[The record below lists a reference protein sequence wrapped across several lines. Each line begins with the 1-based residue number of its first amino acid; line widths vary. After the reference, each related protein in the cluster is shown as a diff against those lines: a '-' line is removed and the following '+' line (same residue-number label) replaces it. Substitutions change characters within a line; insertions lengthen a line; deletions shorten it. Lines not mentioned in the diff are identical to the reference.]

1 MKRDLLM
8 WDETLFR
15 DPEVFEIDYVPEQ
28 FDYRETQMREL
39 AFQIKPGL
47 RGGRPL
53 NTICRGLPGTGKTTS
68 VRKLFTEIEE
78 ATRKLIPVYIN
89 CQIDNTKFAI
99 FAQIYHKLSGHLPPT
114 SGTSFKQIFDAICRI
129 LLKEEAVLLV
139 ALDDANYLLYENEIN
154 RVLYALLRAH
164 ESYPGTRIG
173 VITIISDLSVDL
185 SREVD
190 PRVASVFRPTEIYFP
205 PYSADE
211 VRHILTERVLTGL
224 YPGVLPDTML
234 DLVIEQTM
242 KSGDL
247 RVGLD
252 LLKRAALN
260 AEKDAR
266 RRIEEDDVC
275 RAYQISKYLHLT
287 FTLRTLKTEEKNL
300 LRTIATMSV
309 GGNEMNA
316 GEVYKHAKQEA
327 KLGYT
332 RFHEIVKKLDA
343 IRLINLDY
351 REGRG
356 RTRVITL
363 RYEPQRVLELLD

>member
-1 MKRDLLM
+1 
-8 WDETLFR
+8 
-15 DPEVFEIDYVPEQ
+15 
-28 FDYRETQMREL
+28 
-39 AFQIKPGL
+39 
-47 RGGRPL
+47 
-53 NTICRGLPGTGKTTS
+53 
-68 VRKLFTEIEE
+68 
-78 ATRKLIPVYIN
+78 
-89 CQIDNTKFAI
+89 
-99 FAQIYHKLSGHLPPT
+99 
-114 SGTSFKQIFDAICRI
+114 
-129 LLKEEAVLLV
+129 
-139 ALDDANYLLYENEIN
+139 LYENEIN

-211 VRHILTERVLTGL
+211 VRDILTERVLTGL

-300 LRTIATMSV
+300 LGTIAAMSID
-309 GGNEMNA
+309 GEEMNA
-316 GEVYKHAKQEA
+316 GEVYNRVKKEK

-343 IRLINLDY
+343 MRLINLDY